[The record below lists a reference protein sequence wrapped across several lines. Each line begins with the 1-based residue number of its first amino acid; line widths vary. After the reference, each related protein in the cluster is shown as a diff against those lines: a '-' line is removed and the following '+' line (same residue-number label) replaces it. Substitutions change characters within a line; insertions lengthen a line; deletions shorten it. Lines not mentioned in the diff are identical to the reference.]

1 MIYIFFGNDTKA
13 KRAEL
18 SKISRGYGVVPLSGS
33 AVTKETL
40 INYASGPDL
49 FDNSDNMMLLAKD
62 LAILKESQTQFI
74 FLEDKLLIAQQ
85 KKYEKYGNIQ
95 KFEEKVIK
103 ATPTINIF
111 AIADAFGRREK
122 VIAWTLYVNAIEA
135 GIEPEAIS
143 GILFWKIKTLLLQN
157 KIAVIRE
164 QLIRQSGL
172 LVSLY
177 HQAHQGKLDMA
188 IGLEQFILST
198 LTK

>member
-49 FDNSDNMMLLAKD
+49 FDNSPAIILENFLLQDNMMLLAKD

-157 KIAVIRE
+157 KIVNSTIRTPRFT
-164 QLIRQSGL
+164 LPPGPSG
-172 LVSLY
+172 
-177 HQAHQGKLDMA
+177 
-188 IGLEQFILST
+188 
-198 LTK
+198 